1 MNLLIQILIYYI
13 INFSFIIKS
22 NCTQTRNTI
31 SCPDNNNYY
40 NSIDCICDK
49 CLSGKINENICYN
62 PTPKSIYAKDDLGNG
77 NVECNDGKLT
87 ELDGQGL
94 WIGNLMCANL
104 SIPSLDEEQKKKV
117 SITSN
122 DNFNFQFYMLSSPNK
137 LDSGISTSIPI
148 TTRLVN
154 NDEIEYYA
162 YSCIYGFYEK
172 SCNYLINLCALSMYT
187 SSTYFCQKVN
197 GDLTTKIK
205 EAYNLK

>member
-1 MNLLIQILIYYI
+1 MNLLILFLIYYI

-22 NCTQTRNTI
+22 DCSQTTNNI
-31 SCPDNNNYY
+31 LCPDNNYY
-40 NSIDCICDK
+40 NSINCTCER
-49 CLSGKINENICYN
+49 CESEKINENICYSSS
-62 PTPKSIYAKDDLGNG
+62 PKSIYSKGDLGNG
-77 NVECNDGKLT
+77 IDKCNDGKLT
-87 ELDGQGL
+87 ELDDQGL
-94 WIGNLMCANL
+94 WIGNLMCATL
-104 SIPSLDEEQKKKV
+104 SIPSLDEEQEKKV
-117 SITSN
+117 SITPN
-122 DNFNFQFYMLSSPNK
+122 DNFIFQFYMLSSPNK

-148 TTRLVN
+148 NTRLVN
-154 NDEIEYYA
+154 DDEIEYYA